1 MIRANV
7 FGGKKSPPSAFL
19 DNLVVR
25 GGVETIDLTLRKLIN
40 WNGTEPV
47 CCPVLNLKEDGSIN
61 TVRWALLGSLD
72 KNPRLLAHNL
82 FTNADKDILITIP
95 IDDLK
100 IFEFQN
106 NNASHWIESS
116 ELEIEIFD
124 KNLKKTLSKEEAE
137 AKGIHTF
144 CIRTVIQPETH
155 ATALMWIGLVPM
167 SKDNLK
173 AKMPANYSKTS
184 CPQIALALGAGGAR
198 ARRIMLSVREKEH
211 EGYGFGCF
219 PLLESLQPGEISFPM
234 IRDLRE
240 NMNRFL
246 RGVGGTN
253 NRSGATIMLAI
264 ENPAEA
270 GKETPPQH
278 TWPPLSDNSPVLGD
292 EGRS

>member
-7 FGGKKSPPSAFL
+7 FGGKKSPPTSFL
-19 DNLVVR
+19 DSLVVR

-137 AKGIHTF
+137 
-144 CIRTVIQPETH
+144 
-155 ATALMWIGLVPM
+155 
-167 SKDNLK
+167 LK
-173 AKMPANYSKTS
+173 AST
-184 CPQIALALGAGGAR
+184 
-198 ARRIMLSVREKEH
+198 LSVSER
-211 EGYGFGCF
+211 
-219 PLLESLQPGEISFPM
+219 
-234 IRDLRE
+234 
-240 NMNRFL
+240 
-246 RGVGGTN
+246 
-253 NRSGATIMLAI
+253 
-264 ENPAEA
+264 
-270 GKETPPQH
+270 
-278 TWPPLSDNSPVLGD
+278 
-292 EGRS
+292 